1 MSTVDSSV
9 RQSIIVHAPRAH
21 AFKVFTEG
29 FDSWW
34 PRSHRIGKG
43 EPFTGIL
50 ECREGGRWFERAA
63 DGSECDWGR
72 VLVYAPPTRLTLA
85 WHLNGNY
92 AYDADPAKASRV
104 DVTFH
109 DEGDG
114 RTRVDLVHSDFER
127 HAVAWEKVRDSVG
140 SGGGWP
146 LILGRYAASLAS
158 P

>member
-1 MSTVDSSV
+1 MSTVDTSV

-63 DGSECDWGR
+63 DDPSATGVACSS
-72 VLVYAPPTRLTLA
+72 TRRRR
-85 WHLNGNY
+85 G
-92 AYDADPAKASRV
+92 
-104 DVTFH
+104 
-109 DEGDG
+109 
-114 RTRVDLVHSDFER
+114 
-127 HAVAWEKVRDSVG
+127 
-140 SGGGWP
+140 
-146 LILGRYAASLAS
+146 
-158 P
+158 